1 MIRVAIADDHAIVRE
16 GLARILEAEDDMEVA
31 VMLESGDDVLAL
43 AADADWDV
51 LVLDLSLPGGGEATF
66 EKLQYVRRG
75 LPVIFFSMHPE
86 DQYALQLLKAGAAA
100 YLTKGRGSTEI
111 LSAIRKAAA
120 GETYITQHLAS
131 QLLQAKPT
139 QHQHAHEL
147 LTARERQV
155 FVLLLEG
162 KRPAEIVSELHVS
175 PSTVSTHIQHI
186 KKKLGVQSV
195 VEMVKYAFRAGILD

>member
-1 MIRVAIADDHAIVRE
+1 MHRE
-16 GLARILEAEDDMEVA
+16 KNHRQTTPHI
-31 VMLESGDDVLAL
+31 
-43 AADADWDV
+43 
-51 LVLDLSLPGGGEATF
+51 
-66 EKLQYVRRG
+66 
-75 LPVIFFSMHPE
+75 
-86 DQYALQLLKAGAAA
+86 LQLFEC
-100 YLTKGRGSTEI
+100 R
-111 LSAIRKAAA
+111 LSPSGQRQI
-120 GETYITQHLAS
+120 
-131 QLLQAKPT
+131 